1 LSFVGR
7 PTQSLF
13 RWAKLIIARYN
24 RLNVFS
30 LFTSNQFTPMQNL
43 FFNLVVLTLII
54 SHYPLQAQTNNPK
67 PAPDIVYCTPRPFNG
82 VDPLTLI
89 PQWTTQATTIV
100 EGRVINSKPFRMETD
115 NRGGILRYDLVS
127 IEVYK
132 IFKGQARDTIEFMAR
147 RGWVWDEEDG
157 SKLLDFDWNYGY
169 GTNMFAIFFFVPETQ
184 PHAIA
189 NSAKVLKLTEV
200 LSYRNSFIEWEN
212 SLKSFQEMYYN
223 KFYPPILNTTQQ
235 PFIERKEVKF
245 KKKAQ

>member
-1 LSFVGR
+1 MS
-7 PTQSLF
+7 
-13 RWAKLIIARYN
+13 
-24 RLNVFS
+24 
-30 LFTSNQFTPMQNL
+30 
-43 FFNLVVLTLII
+43 I
-54 SHYPLQAQTNNPK
+54 SHHTLQAQTCGTN
-67 PAPDIVYCTPRPFNG
+67 PAPYGGI
-82 VDPLTLI
+82 DPLTLI